1 MQQMF
6 PLEIQIISWFCVLY
20 ELFTVWNNSPEPEK
34 KSEPV
39 QNSPWKI
46 FSEHSYLEI
55 AYVFCSCGWIFF
67 NIQKVIYV
75 IKKQGLI
82 FINDFWFYF

>member
-1 MQQMF
+1 MF

-20 ELFTVWNNSPEPEK
+20 EVFTICNNLSEPEK
-34 KSEPV
+34 KSKPV
-39 QNSPWKI
+39 QNASWKI

-67 NIQKVIYV
+67 NLKKVINV

-82 FINDFWFYF
+82 FITNFCFRE